1 MAFDT
6 PNTSGNSNSDTKN
19 TVDFDALNQYVID
32 TVGLTK
38 RTTISGYISQV
49 IDLGTQELED
59 AETEY
64 KDGKDKEASIM
75 AENAGTYFKDGIERE
90 SGKPVRLKCWPQK
103 PQQCVAI
110 AVDFPRKLVDK
121 GKFFGNS
128 KPLPLRLWLGGQFY
142 NSTKKLMLLGRPTPL
157 KVTNLDK
164 TRATKVWSLAQNNLL
179 YKLAV
184 GSGLIEPG
192 EAFLPSRIDELLGK
206 ALQWSVQ
213 VYNKPAKSGDK
224 SFYTEYVSY
233 VGALS
238 EDQVVPEQLTTPQM
252 VQMNQPNEDEAVKFL
267 PAHVVNMIKL
277 AADFAGSTLEKQ
289 LGVRGSKAGSTP
301 STTTT
306 PVAQPQGKDPKPQAK
321 GKTDAEKQ
329 VELDAMFDSELPF

>member
-6 PNTSGNSNSDTKN
+6 PNTSGNSNSGDTK

-64 KDGKDKEASIM
+64 KDGPAKEAEIT
-75 AENAGTYFKDGIERE
+75 AENPDTYFKDGIDRE

-184 GSGLIEPG
+184 GSALIEPG
-192 EAFLPSRIDELLGK
+192 EAFLPGRIDELLGK

-213 VYNKPAKSGDK
+213 VYNKPAKTGEK
-224 SFYTEYVSY
+224 KFYTEYISY

-267 PAHVVNMIKL
+267 PSHVVNMIKL
-277 AADFAGSTLEKQ
+277 AENFAGSAMEKQ
-289 LGVRGSKAGSTP
+289 LSVRGSKGGGTP
-301 STTTT
+301 ATQ
-306 PVAQPQGKDPKPQAK
+306 AAKPQGENPKPTPKGAK
-321 GKTDAEKQ
+321 TAAEKEA
-329 VELDAMFDSELPF
+329 ELQAAFDDDLPF